1 MVENSNPLNKYYRQP
16 AIYISLPSRGV
27 YYSDQVFQN
36 TETGEIPVLPMTA
49 KDEMAFKTPDAMIN
63 GQATV
68 DVIRSCCPNIIDPWQ
83 LVNYDMDTV
92 LIAIRIAT
100 YGETMDF
107 TATVPVVN
115 EQVNHS
121 VNLPA
126 LLDQVRQVKIVN
138 EFTTKKGFVFTV
150 KPLNYKEITH
160 TQTKTFEQQKQVSQ
174 TTVPGA
180 NITEDQKTQ
189 RYAEAYKALTELNF
203 QVLTN
208 SFSKIVTPEGDT
220 VTDHKQII
228 EFLQNAD
235 SVFVNEVQ
243 DLMIKL
249 RSQAQIKPLKM
260 KSSEEQ
266 IKKGAPVS
274 FDVPIT
280 FDNSNF
286 FV

>member
-27 YYSDQVFQN
+27 YYSNQVLQN

-260 KSSEEQ
+260 KSSEDQ